1 MKVLI
6 LAMASMFASV
16 LGAYEE
22 PVYTVTVAEGTNSL
36 DGATVEVT
44 QNGETTSAAFSS
56 LTLDKGG
63 TFVKKGLGWLQSSSA
78 MSVFT
83 GEVVVAEGALIL
95 TEDGQAG
102 RILNN
107 VNYRVSPAWTNCASL
122 VVSNGATVALITSAN
137 ETFPHLVQPV
147 SLSGEGL
154 DGLGAIYHYCISK
167 EDKGTQLYY
176 SHITLNGDTKIVFE
190 NDGRL
195 GIGYCVVDMNGY
207 DLTSETPGENRGM
220 LVLCG
225 LKVQNPGNI
234 VGDHTQLY
242 FSDSKTWEGTA
253 ANTVTLTNNA
263 YFRMY
268 NFGGQIKWTL
278 VNDSENLGGYAN
290 AASTTS
296 TSNQPNRNIWHGPWR
311 LNESVTLGAA
321 NESTDNHGIVL
332 NGAVSGD
339 GGISLRHQWLRLR
352 SRSNTF
358 KGGVTVTTSGHLVL
372 YGNGSIPANGGM
384 LKIHNGGEVILD
396 EEKAAELGLKTMAY
410 PAIDWNVSK
419 NSEAVLPG
427 TTNTIIKS
435 LVKRGS
441 GTLNLV
447 GDIPG
452 TEDHV
457 GVATVTG
464 VTEIAAGTLRIPC
477 GSAGLVS
484 GWFTSEESGNEDN
497 SAALGNI
504 DYMATNKIVLRA
516 EVAYTSDTNIWR
528 KGVSPSKG
536 VFAYRGYIWNRTQED
551 MPVVF
556 AQAMWKGSRLFIDGV
571 RLEGYDKPWSTKNK
585 VSYYH
590 GSGDNQRL
598 TFCSTTLSPGPHQI
612 DFRTYTSSDWGPW
625 GNPNNDKTQNDLT
638 NAVWKANF
646 GWAVNWSGSDS
657 TNHVDFSEIRD
668 PGDGSLFT
676 VTTNGAD
683 MTIASLRTSFEHLKF
698 TGGTLDVYGSDL
710 YVPVLE
716 CGSGSITNSNEYLT
730 NNIITVTGSVRVDS
744 ASYRGGTLK
753 IDGKLRFAEGATL
766 DGADLA
772 LLARGD
778 YSLVE
783 AADGIEGMPS
793 FDSNADGNK
802 GWRVKKEVV
811 DGVEKLTFGWH
822 LGTVVTFR

>member
-1 MKVLI
+1 MKVLV
-6 LAMASMFASV
+6 LAAAAMFASIV
-16 LGAYEE
+16 GAYDE

-36 DGATVEVT
+36 DEATVEVT

-95 TEDGQAG
+95 TADGQAG
-102 RILNN
+102 RILDND
-107 VNYRVSPAWTNCASL
+107 NYRVSTWTNCASL
-122 VVSNGATVALITSAN
+122 VVSNGATVALVTSA
-137 ETFPHLVQPV
+137 ETTFPHLVQPV

-154 DGLGAIYHYCISK
+154 NGLGAIYHSCISK
-167 EDKGTQLYY
+167 ENKGTQLYY
-176 SHITLNGDTKIVFE
+176 SHVTLLGDTKIVFE
-190 NDGRL
+190 DGGRL
-195 GIGYCVVDMNGY
+195 GIGYCVVDMNGHT
-207 DLTSETPGENRGM
+207 LTCATPGASRGN

-242 FSDSKTWEGTA
+242 FSASKTWEGNA
-253 ANTVTLTNNA
+253 DNTVTLTNNA

-278 VNDSENLGGYAN
+278 VNDSVNLVGYSD
-290 AASTTS
+290 ASDS
-296 TSNQPNRNIWHGPWR
+296 TWNKPDENIWHGPWR
-311 LNESVTLGAA
+311 LNESVTLGA
-321 NESTDNHGIVL
+321 STTTTDDQGITI
-332 NGAVSGD
+332 NGSVSGD
-339 GGISLRHQWLRLR
+339 GGITLRHQWLRLR
-352 SRSNTF
+352 SKSNTF
-358 KGGVTVTTSGHLVL
+358 KGGMTVTTSGHLVL
-372 YGNGSIPANGGM
+372 YGNGSIPANGGT
-384 LKIHNGGEVILD
+384 LKIQNGGEVIFD
-396 EEKAAELGLKTMAY
+396 EENVDALGLKTMAY
-410 PAIDWNVSK
+410 PAIDWNVPSG
-419 NSEAVLPG
+419 STAVLPG

-447 GDIPG
+447 GDLAGI
-452 TEDHV
+452 EDHA
-457 GVATVTG
+457 GVVTVTG

-477 GSAGLVS
+477 GSAGLIS
-484 GWFTSEESGNEDN
+484 GWFTGFDRNLDTNSEAIKDV
-497 SAALGNI
+497 
-504 DYMATNKIVLRA
+504 DYMTTNKIVRGA
-516 EVAYTSDTNIWR
+516 EVAYTSNSNVWLKSKSFSTN
-528 KGVSPSKG
+528 G
-536 VFAYRGYIWNRTQED
+536 VFAYSGYIWNRTQED
-551 MPVVF
+551 MRIVF
-556 AQAMWKGSRLFIDGV
+556 AQAMWKGSKMFINGE
-571 RLEGYDKPWSTKNK
+571 RLEGYDKPWGNGKE
-585 VSYYH
+585 VSFSH
-590 GSGDNQRL
+590 SSDNQRL
-598 TFCSTTLSPGPHQI
+598 TFYSTTLSPGPHQI
-612 DFRTYTSSDWGPW
+612 DLRTYTTTDWGPW
-625 GNPNNDKTQNDLT
+625 GNQSRNNTKQTLT

-646 GWAVNWSGSDS
+646 GWAVNWSGSMS
-657 TNHVDFSEIRD
+657 TNCADFSEIRD

-683 MTIASLRTSFEHLKF
+683 MTIAAMRTSFEHLKF

-730 NNIITVTGSVRVDS
+730 NCMITVTGSMRLDS
-744 ASYRGGTLK
+744 ASYNGGTLK

-766 DGADLA
+766 DGEDLA

-783 AADGIEGMPS
+783 AADGIEGVPF

-802 GWRVKKEVV
+802 GWRMKKEVV

>member
-1 MKVLI
+1 MKMCVLAAAGM
-6 LAMASMFASV
+6 LASIV
-16 LGAYEE
+16 GAYEE

-36 DGATVEVT
+36 DAATVEVT
-44 QNGETTSAAFSS
+44 QNGETVSAAFSS
-56 LTLDKGG
+56 LALDKGG

-107 VNYRVSPAWTNCASL
+107 DNYRVSTWTNCASL
-122 VVSNGATVALITSAN
+122 VVSNGATVALITSSEN
-137 ETFPHLVQPV
+137 TFPHLVQPV

-154 DGLGAIYHYCISK
+154 DGLGAIYHCTISG
-167 EDKGTQLYY
+167 ENKGTQLYY

-190 NDGRL
+190 DDGRL

-207 DLTSETPGENRGM
+207 DLTCETPGENRGN

-225 LKVQNPGNI
+225 LQVKNPGNI

-242 FSDSKTWEGTA
+242 FSSSKTWEGTA

-268 NFGGQIKWTL
+268 NFGGKINWTL
-278 VNDSENLGGYAN
+278 VNDSENLVGYSDSGDPTWN
-290 AASTTS
+290 E
-296 TSNQPNRNIWHGPWR
+296 PGDNIWHGPWC
-311 LNESVTLGAA
+311 LNENVTLGANTTA
-321 NESTDNHGIVL
+321 TDDQGISLV
-332 NGAVSGD
+332 GSVSGD
-339 GGISLRHQWLRLR
+339 GGITLRHQWLRLR

-372 YGNGSIPANGGM
+372 YGNGSIPANGGT
-384 LKIHNGGEVILD
+384 LKIQNGGEVILD
-396 EEKAAELGLKTMAY
+396 EANAAELGLETMAY
-410 PAIDWNVSK
+410 PAIDWNVPSG
-419 NSEAVLPG
+419 SEAVLPG

-447 GDIPG
+447 GDIAG
-452 TEDHV
+452 TDYHM

-464 VTEIAAGTLRIPC
+464 VTEIASGTLRIPC
-477 GSAGLVS
+477 GSAGICE
-484 GWFTSEESGNEDN
+484 GWVDPTIFGKDSGNDIISKLEYTATN
-497 SAALGNI
+497 RVALG
-504 DYMATNKIVLRA
+504 A
-516 EVAYTSDTNIWR
+516 ELAYTTNEELWLR
-528 KGVSPSKG
+528 DPDEKSKSLLLS
-536 VFAYRGYIWNRTQED
+536 YHGYVWNRKST
-551 MPVVF
+551 PVTWVF
-556 AQAMWKGSRLFIDGV
+556 AQSMWKGSHLYIDGN
-571 RLEGYDKPWSTKNK
+571 RYDGYHAPGNSGTKVN
-585 VSYYH
+585 YYH
-590 GSGDNQRL
+590 GGSPNDNKRVAFY
-598 TFCSTTLSPGPHQI
+598 TVTVDPGPHRI
-612 DFRTYTSSDWGPW
+612 DMRTYTQGSNNNTGRWGPCQYE
-625 GNPNNDKTQNDLT
+625 PT

-730 NNIITVTGSVRVDS
+730 DNKITVTGSMRVDS
-744 ASYRGGTLK
+744 ASYKGGTLK

-766 DGADLA
+766 DGVDLA
-772 LLARGD
+772 LLSRGE

-783 AADGIEGMPS
+783 AADGIEGVPA

-802 GWRVKKEVV
+802 GWRVKKTVV
-811 DGVEKLTFGWH
+811 DGVEKLVFGWH
-822 LGTVVTFR
+822 MGTVVTFR

>member
-1 MKVLI
+1 MKALI
-6 LAMASMFASV
+6 AAVASV
-16 LGAYEE
+16 LVSIAGAYEE

-36 DGATVEVT
+36 DEATVEVT
-44 QNGETTSAAFSS
+44 QNGETVSAAFSS
-56 LTLDKGG
+56 LSLDKGG

-102 RILNN
+102 RILNKD
-107 VNYRVSPAWTNCASL
+107 NYRVSTWTNCASL
-122 VVSNGATVALITSAN
+122 VVSNGATVALITSAAN
-137 ETFPHLVQPV
+137 TYPHLVQPI

-154 DGLGAIYHYCISK
+154 DGLGAIYYCTFGK
-167 EDKGTQLYY
+167 EDDEIQLYY
-176 SHITLNGDTKIVFE
+176 SHITLNGATKIVFE
-190 NDGRL
+190 NNGRL
-195 GIGYCVVDMNGY
+195 GIGYCVVDMNGHT
-207 DLTSETPGENRGM
+207 LTCETPGEKRGN

-225 LKVQNPGNI
+225 LKVENPGNI
-234 VGDHTQLY
+234 VSDHTQLY
-242 FSDSKTWEGTA
+242 FSASKTWAGDA

-268 NFGGQIKWTL
+268 NFGGKIKWTL
-278 VNDSENLGGYAN
+278 VNDCENLGGYAN
-290 AASTTS
+290 ASKDSPTY
-296 TSNQPNRNIWHGPWR
+296 NRPDHNIWHGPWR
-311 LNESVTLGAA
+311 LNESVILGAA
-321 NESTDNHGIVL
+321 NTSTDDHGIAL
-332 NGAVSGD
+332 SGAISGD

-372 YGNGSIPANGGM
+372 YGNGSIPANGGT

-396 EEKAAELGLKTMAY
+396 EENAAELGLKTMAY
-410 PAIDWNVSK
+410 PAIDWNVS
-419 NSEAVLPG
+419 SGSTAVLPG

-435 LVKRGS
+435 LVKRGA

-447 GDIPG
+447 GDIAG

-484 GWFTSEESGNEDN
+484 GWFTSKDSGNEAN
-497 SAALGNI
+497 SDAAANL
-504 DYMATNKIVLRA
+504 DYMTTNKIVLRT
-516 EVAYTSDTNIWR
+516 EVAYTSDKKVWR
-528 KGVSPSKG
+528 KDPATNG

-551 MPVVF
+551 MPIVF
-556 AQAMWKGSRLFIDGV
+556 AQAMWKGSRLFIDATNK
-571 RLEGYDKPWSTKNK
+571 LEGYDRPWDTNRK
-585 VSYYH
+585 VSWYH
-590 GSGDNQRL
+590 SGDHQRL
-598 TFCSTTLSPGPHQI
+598 TFYSTTLSPGPHQI
-612 DFRTYTSSDWGPW
+612 DFRTHTSSDWGPW
-625 GNPNNDKTQNDLT
+625 GNPNNDKTQKDLT

-657 TNHVDFSEIRD
+657 TNHVDFSEIAD

-730 NNIITVTGSVRVDS
+730 DNKITVTGSMRVDS
-744 ASYRGGTLK
+744 ASYKGGTLK

-778 YSLVE
+778 YSLIE

>member
-56 LTLDKGG
+56 LSLDKGG

-78 MSVFT
+78 MAVFT

-107 VNYRVSPAWTNCASL
+107 DNYRVSTWTNCASL
-122 VVSNGATVALITSAN
+122 VVSNGATVALVTSA
-137 ETFPHLVQPV
+137 ETTFPHLVQPV

-154 DGLGAIYHYCISK
+154 DGLGAIYHCTISG
-167 EDKGTQLYY
+167 ENKGTQLYY

-190 NDGRL
+190 DNGRL
-195 GIGYCVVDMNGY
+195 GIGYCVVDMNGH
-207 DLTSETPGENRGM
+207 DLTCETPGKNRGN

-225 LKVQNPGNI
+225 LQVKNPGNI

-242 FSDSKTWEGTA
+242 FSASKTWEGTA

-278 VNDSENLGGYAN
+278 VNDSENLVGYSDSGDPTWN
-290 AASTTS
+290 EPSD
-296 TSNQPNRNIWHGPWR
+296 NIWHGPWR
-311 LNESVTLGAA
+311 LNENVTLGANTTA
-321 NESTDNHGIVL
+321 TDDQGISLV
-332 NGAVSGD
+332 GSVSGD
-339 GGISLRHQWLRLR
+339 GGITLRHQWLRLR

-384 LKIHNGGEVILD
+384 LKIQNGGEVILD
-396 EEKAAELGLKTMAY
+396 EANAAELGLKTMAY
-410 PAIDWNVSK
+410 PAIDWNVPSD
-419 NSEAVLPG
+419 SEAVLPG

-447 GDIPG
+447 GDIAG

-457 GVATVTG
+457 GAATVTG

-477 GSAGLVS
+477 GSAGLIS
-484 GWFTSEESGNEDN
+484 GWFTYKDSGNDTNSKAMDN
-497 SAALGNI
+497 YG
-504 DYMATNKIVLRA
+504 YMTTNKIVLRT
-516 EVAYTSDTNIWR
+516 EVAYTSDKKVWR
-528 KGVSPSKG
+528 KDPATNG

-551 MPVVF
+551 MRVVF
-556 AQAMWKGSRLFIDGV
+556 AQAMWKGARFFVDGN
-571 RLEGYDKPWSTKNK
+571 RLEGYDKPWSSQNK

-590 GSGDNQRL
+590 GEGDNRRL
-598 TFCSTTLSPGPHQI
+598 TFYSTTLSPGPHQI
-612 DFRTYTSSDWGPW
+612 DLRSYTASDWGPW
-625 GNPNNDKTQNDLT
+625 GNPGKDNTQLPLT

-683 MTIASLRTSFEHLKF
+683 ATIASLRTSFEHLKF

-716 CGSGSITNSNEYLT
+716 CGAGSITNSNEYLT
-730 NNIITVTGSVRVDS
+730 DNKITVTGSMRVDS
-744 ASYRGGTLK
+744 ASYKGGTLK

-766 DGADLA
+766 DGVDLA
-772 LLARGD
+772 LLSRGE

-783 AADGIEGMPS
+783 AADGIEGVPA